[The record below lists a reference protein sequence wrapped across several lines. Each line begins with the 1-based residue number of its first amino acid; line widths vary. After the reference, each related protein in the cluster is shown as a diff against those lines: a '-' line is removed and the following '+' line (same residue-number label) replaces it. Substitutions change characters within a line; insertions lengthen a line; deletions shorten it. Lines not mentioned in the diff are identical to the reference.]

1 MRRVIL
7 YMITTLDGLIAG
19 PDDALAHYEPSDEEH
34 RFANDLFGRAGAV
47 LFGRVAYEGFVSY
60 WDTLD
65 LTDASTPRVAVDF
78 ATIFRSKPR
87 VVFSRTLEEVD
98 GDAVLVKD
106 DIAGAVSKLKRQPG
120 GDLLLVCGPE
130 LLSTFVAAG
139 LIDEFQVLVA
149 PTVLGEGKAL
159 FAGVVD
165 QLQLELLETR
175 VFGSGSVLL
184 RYRPARAAA

>member
-1 MRRVIL
+1 MRKVIL

-34 RFANDLFGRAGAV
+34 RFANDLFDRAGAV

-65 LTDASTPRVAVDF
+65 LTDASNPRVAVDF

-98 GDAVLVKD
+98 GNAVLVKD
-106 DIAGAVSKLKRQPG
+106 DVAGAVSELKRQPG

-130 LLSTFVAAG
+130 LLSTFVASG
-139 LIDEFQVLVA
+139 LIDEFQILVA

-159 FAGVVD
+159 FAGVED

-184 RYRPARAAA
+184 RYRSARAA